1 MFGDGPGMAC
11 SCMRRRGWPP
21 ALRGNQ
27 SRRFPPIETMG
38 APLRY
43 EGLGANSRAEFALAR
58 RGHTLRV
65 DPGLLWISY

>member
-1 MFGDGPGMAC
+1 MFGDVPGMTC

-43 EGLGANSRAEFALAR
+43 EGLGANSRAGLEFVGDGR
-58 RGHTLRV
+58 PIRV
-65 DPGLLWISY
+65 NE